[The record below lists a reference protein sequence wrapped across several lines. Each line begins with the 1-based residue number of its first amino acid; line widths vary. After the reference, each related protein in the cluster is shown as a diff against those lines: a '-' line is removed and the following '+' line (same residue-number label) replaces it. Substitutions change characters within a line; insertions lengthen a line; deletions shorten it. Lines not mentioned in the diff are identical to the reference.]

1 MIGLQHKQVIFGK
14 LPSLVPAQ
22 FQVEV
27 GQFFSDLVQASDSK
41 ILAFQQV
48 IPAAPHEFSDRI

>member
-1 MIGLQHKQVIFGK
+1 MSGLKHKQDNFGK
-14 LPSLVPAQ
+14 LPSLVAAQ

-27 GQFFSDLVQASDSK
+27 GQFFSDLVQAGDSK

-48 IPAAPHEFSDRI
+48 IPASPHEFSDRI